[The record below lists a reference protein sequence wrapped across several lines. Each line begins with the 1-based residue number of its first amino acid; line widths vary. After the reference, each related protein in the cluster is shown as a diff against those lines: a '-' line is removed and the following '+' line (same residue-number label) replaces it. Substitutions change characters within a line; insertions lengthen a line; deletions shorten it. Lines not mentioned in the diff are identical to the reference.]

1 MAELELVEFVNAI
14 RDACDRSSLVTG
26 YDVRIQDNATVKIR
40 IFLSALA
47 FIDTYFNPANGNC
60 TFALIQE
67 GQRIYGA
74 DNAFVG
80 WHVHPFDDP
89 EHHLPSNE
97 VTFAEFLRT
106 IEKWAARQQEE

>member
-1 MAELELVEFVNAI
+1 
-14 RDACDRSSLVTG
+14 VTG

-40 IFLSALA
+40 IFLSAPA